1 MIGPHYYLCLS
12 NLFCKCQT
20 SLSIGMPKSP
30 RIDAVF
36 CSFYYLC
43 CEKYAVCCIIYLFFF
58 SYLCGE
64 KYAIFCTC
72 IPIHFHVCHIATHPI
87 YNSFSFSF
95 FNKPISLKTKQNK
108 KSTILPRRFQKRR
121 RQITFITREIYFKSN
136 NIFRSKMNG
145 WI

>member
-1 MIGPHYYLCLS
+1 
-12 NLFCKCQT
+12 
-20 SLSIGMPKSP
+20 MPKSP
-30 RIDAVF
+30 RIGAVF

-43 CEKYAVCCIIYLFFF
+43 CEKYAVCCIIYLFFFF

-87 YNSFSFSF
+87 YNSFSFF
-95 FNKPISLKTKQNK
+95 FSKPISLKTKQNK

-136 NIFRSKMNG
+136 NIFSSKMNG
-145 WI
+145 

>member
-20 SLSIGMPKSP
+20 SLLIGMLKSP

-36 CSFYYLC
+36 CSYYYLC
-43 CEKYAVCCIIYLFFF
+43 CEKYAVLYYLPFFFFLIYVVRNMQSFVLVFLFISTYATLPPTLFIILFFF
-58 SYLCGE
+58 
-64 KYAIFCTC
+64 
-72 IPIHFHVCHIATHPI
+72 
-87 YNSFSFSF
+87 N

-136 NIFRSKMNG
+136 NIFSSKMNG

>member
-1 MIGPHYYLCLS
+1 ML
-12 NLFCKCQT
+12 
-20 SLSIGMPKSP
+20 KSP

-43 CEKYAVCCIIYLFFF
+43 CEKYAVCCLIYLFFF
-58 SYLCGE
+58 FLIYVVRNMQSFVLVFLFIST
-64 KYAIFCTC
+64 YATLPPTLFIIF
-72 IPIHFHVCHIATHPI
+72 
-87 YNSFSFSF
+87 F

-136 NIFRSKMNG
+136 NIFSSKMKG
-145 WI
+145 

>member
-1 MIGPHYYLCLS
+1 MS
-12 NLFCKCQT
+12 NILINWYAEIPSYRCCFLF
-20 SLSIGMPKSP
+20 LLLFMLWEI
-30 RIDAVF
+30 
-36 CSFYYLC
+36 C
-43 CEKYAVCCIIYLFFF
+43 CVVLFTFFFFF

-108 KSTILPRRFQKRR
+108 KSTILPRCFQKRR

-136 NIFRSKMNG
+136 NIFSSKMNG